1 MKKLLTLIVAMI
13 ALNASAQNTK
23 FEKAMMKNVSMM
35 DTASTPE
42 AWTSITNNVERMAAA
57 EQKEWLAQYYAAYSN
72 LLVGVMQKDNS
83 TKDNYFDRAINFI
96 DKADSI
102 QPNNSEIY
110 ALRGFALGVK
120 IGVDPMQRGMTL
132 GPQSGM
138 ALSKAKELDPSNPRP
153 YYLQGQSAMYTPEQ
167 YGGGKE
173 KAIKLL
179 ETAVEKYKT
188 FKLDNP
194 VMPHWGEKRT
204 KDVLEQCKN
213 M

>member
-1 MKKLLTLIVAMI
+1 M
-13 ALNASAQNTK
+13 NAVAQNVK
-23 FEKAMMKNVSMM
+23 FEKAMLKNVSMM
-35 DTASTPE
+35 DTASNLE
-42 AWTSITNNVERMAAA
+42 VWTSITNNVERMAAA
-57 EQKEWLAQYYAAYSN
+57 EEKEWLAQYYAAYSN

-83 TKDNYFDRAINFI
+83 TKDSYFDRAIAFI
-96 DKADSI
+96 DKADII

-132 GPQSGM
+132 GPQAGM
-138 ALSKAKELDPSNPRP
+138 VLSKAKELDSNNPRP
-153 YYLQGQSAMYTPEQ
+153 YFLQGQSAMYTPEQ

-179 ETAVEKYKT
+179 ETAVEKYKN

>member
-1 MKKLLTLIVAMI
+1 MKKLFTLIVMLIAM
-13 ALNASAQNTK
+13 NAVAQNVK
-23 FEKAMMKNVSMM
+23 FEKAMLKNVSMM
-35 DTASTPE
+35 DTASNLE
-42 AWTSITNNVERMAAA
+42 VWTSITNNVERMAAA
-57 EQKEWLAQYYAAYSN
+57 EEKEWLAQYYAAYSN

-83 TKDNYFDRAINFI
+83 TKDSYFDRAIAFI
-96 DKADSI
+96 DKADII

-132 GPQSGM
+132 GPQAGM
-138 ALSKAKELDPSNPRP
+138 VLSKAKELDSNNPRP
-153 YYLQGQSAMYTPEQ
+153 YFLQGQSAMYTPEQ

-179 ETAVEKYKT
+179 ETAVEKYKN

>member
-1 MKKLLTLIVAMI
+1 MKKLITLFVAMI
-13 ALNASAQNTK
+13 ALKASAQNSK

-35 DTASTPE
+35 DTASTVE
-42 AWTSITNNVERMAAA
+42 TWQTITNNVERMAAA

-72 LLVGVMQKDNS
+72 LLLGLRQEDNQK
-83 TKDNYFDRAINFI
+83 KDSYYDRAITYI

-110 ALRGFALGVK
+110 ALRGFALSMK
-120 IGVDPMQRGMTL
+120 IGVDPMNRGMTL
-132 GPQSGM
+132 GPESGM
-138 ALSKAKELDPSNPRP
+138 HIAKAKELDPNNPRP
-153 YYLQGQSAMYTPEQ
+153 WMLQGQSAMYTPAQ
-167 YGGGKE
+167 FGGGKD
-173 KAIKLL
+173 KAIPLL
-179 ETAVEKYKT
+179 ETAVEKYKN
-188 FKLDNP
+188 FKLENP